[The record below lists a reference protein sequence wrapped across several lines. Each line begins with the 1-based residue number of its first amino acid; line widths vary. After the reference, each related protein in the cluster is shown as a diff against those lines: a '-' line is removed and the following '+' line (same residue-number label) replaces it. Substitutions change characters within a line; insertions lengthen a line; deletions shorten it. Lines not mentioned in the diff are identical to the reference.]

1 LKLRF
6 QHVVLMAG
14 LFAVLCAFAGAADET
29 GRVPVDPAA
38 GKTAG
43 APSRHGEAKQ
53 VPAHSGG
60 IEVHPPP
67 GFDLT
72 VFAAPPDVS
81 YVTCL
86 AAAPTGPVFIGIDE
100 DGSLGRKPNKG
111 RIIRAIDSKGAGV
124 ADHFNVFTQV
134 DHPRGMIWD
143 DGKLYVLHPPF
154 LTVYDDDNHTG
165 TANRSEDL
173 VTGISNPHMIESRGA
188 DHTTNGIRLG
198 IDGWLYIAVGDFG
211 CPHAVGKDGTE
222 LTFHYGG
229 ILRVRPDGSGLEVY
243 SYGHRNIYD
252 VAIDPLMNVLTR
264 DNTND
269 GDNWNDRLAY
279 IVPTGYYGYPS
290 RFMHFPGEFI
300 NCLADYGGGAPCGS
314 LFLDE
319 PGLPGGLYTVE
330 WGNGQIDHHP
340 LTPAGANFTAGFEKF
355 MNLPRGT
362 DLDVDGQS
370 HLFASSWA
378 NGGFDYSRPDV
389 GYVVRLSPKNFTP
402 PAFPE
407 MRGATDGQ
415 LLEDLTSPSH
425 VCRLATQREML
436 RRGDDAVLDAG
447 LEKLI
452 DSTQPLHVRVAAVF
466 TLKLLHGDASDPA
479 LARVAAT
486 TPELREFALRALI
499 DKKNDPAVASK
510 PFLDALSDG
519 NPRVRLVGAWGLGRL
534 GRKETAASILP
545 LTADPDFLVAH
556 VATNALVSL
565 NAIDVCLN
573 AVEPSTSPQ
582 LTAGALHAL
591 KQIHDARVVAG
602 LIERIPTLKDPSVR
616 DLAYEALCRLC
627 YREATWDGIQW
638 WGTRP
643 DTSGPYFQNAD
654 WEQTATV
661 KAALQNA
668 LSHEDPQIVR
678 GLIVNLEKHKIDLPE
693 LPDLIAK
700 AAATDAGF
708 QKILVDML
716 SSLNRPLLPA
726 QQSALH
732 VVASNEKADPDLRAN
747 AIRALVRDSGNEGSM
762 DAATDALAP
771 LLNDASVSPDLT
783 NVLDEFIR
791 NPEFSR
797 HLQIFQKLANSGSP
811 AKREL
816 AYAVLLNLA
825 NSRLVQGAHKTAAI
839 DAVTTGWSDPKSAVP
854 MLLALARVHAD
865 GYDDRVR
872 GMLNDSRPEVARA
885 AALAAD
891 KLGLN
896 SAASLGPVIG
906 SMQYEDVVAAVLK
919 MKGDPKLGRE
929 LFQRQGCIA
938 CHTTTPREP
947 AKGPMLGGI
956 GGRYNVAELCE
967 SIMKPSAKIAQG
979 FETQWFKTKSGDV
992 IEGFVVKEGGDQIE
1006 VRTPVGVS
1014 TIVKTDDI
1022 RKRGKRDISMMP
1034 EGLVV
1039 KLTPADLASLIAY
1052 LDSLDGK

>member
-1 LKLRF
+1 MQRYQYGLLLASF
-6 QHVVLMAG
+6 FVVSSV
-14 LFAVLCAFAGAADET
+14 AVGAEK
-29 GRVPVDPAA
+29 PASA
-38 GKTAG
+38 KVNIKP
-43 APSRHGEAKQ
+43 PS
-53 VPAHSGG
+53 
-60 IEVHPPP
+60 

-81 YVTCL
+81 YVTCV

-100 DGSLGRKPNKG
+100 DGSLGRKPDKG
-111 RIIRAIDSKGAGV
+111 RIVRAIDTKGTGV
-124 ADHFNVFTQV
+124 ADQFNVFTKV

-154 LTVYDDDNHTG
+154 LTVYYDDNHTG

-300 NCLADYGGGAPCGS
+300 DCLADYGGGAPCGS
-314 LFLDE
+314 LFVDE
-319 PGLPGGLYTVE
+319 PGIPGGLYTVE

-340 LTPAGANFTAGFEKF
+340 LTPAGANFKAGFEKF

-378 NGGFDYSRPDV
+378 NGGFDYNGPNV
-389 GYVVRLSPKNFTP
+389 GYIVRISPRNFTA
-402 PAFPE
+402 PAFPQ
-407 MRGATDGQ
+407 MRGASDEQ
-415 LLEDLTSPSH
+415 LLADLASPSH
-425 VCRLATQREML
+425 VCRLTTQREML
-436 RRGDDAVLDAG
+436 RRGDDATLDAG
-447 LEKLI
+447 LKRLI
-452 DSTQPLHVRVAAVF
+452 DSTQSLPVRVAAIF
-466 TLKLLHGDASDPA
+466 TLKLLHGDAADPT
-479 LARVAAT
+479 LVGVAAT

-510 PFLDALSDG
+510 PFIDALTDA

-534 GRKETAASILP
+534 GRSDAASAILP
-545 LTADPDFLVAH
+545 LTADPDFLVSH
-556 VATNALVSL
+556 VATNALVTL

-582 LTAGALHAL
+582 LTAGALHVL
-591 KQIHDARVVAG
+591 KQIHDPKVVSG
-602 LIERIPTLKDPSVR
+602 LIERIPALKDLAVR

-643 DTSGPYFQNAD
+643 DTSGPYFQNAE
-654 WEQTATV
+654 WEQTPTV

-678 GLIVNLEKHKIDLPE
+678 SLIINLEKHKIDFPE
-693 LPDLIAK
+693 LPDLITK

-716 SSLNRPLLPA
+716 SSLNRSLTPA
-726 QQSALH
+726 QDKALH
-732 VVASNEKADPDLRAN
+732 AVATNEHAGPALRAD
-747 AIRALVRDSGNEGSM
+747 AIRALVRDSSSQDSM
-762 DAATDALAP
+762 NTASDALAP
-771 LLNDASVSPDLT
+771 LLSDGSAPPDLT

-797 HLQIFQKLANSGSP
+797 HIDFFQSLTGSDSP
-811 AKREL
+811 DKREL

-825 NSRLVQGAHKTAAI
+825 NSHLVKGKNKVAAS
-839 DAVTTGWSDPKSAVP
+839 DAVTAGWAKPDDAVP

-865 GYDDRVR
+865 GYDDQVR
-872 GMLNDSRPEVARA
+872 TRMNDSRPEVAKA
-885 AALAAD
+885 AAVAAD

-896 SAASLGPVIG
+896 NAASAGPVIG
-906 SMQYEDVVAAVLK
+906 TMKYEDVVAAVLQS
-919 MKGDPKLGRE
+919 KGDAALGRE

-1014 TIVKTDDI
+1014 TVIKTDQI
-1022 RKRGKRDISMMP
+1022 QKRGKRDVSMMP

-1052 LDSLDGK
+1052 LNSLDGK